1 MPNLEQSVSRMNF
14 RLPLEI
20 KDKIEKAA
28 TLSGLTVTDFAIN
41 ALSNSAEEVL
51 EKNQTRR
58 LSDRDRDIFLAMLES
73 DEEPNDELKK
83 AAADYKKRVISR

>member
-1 MPNLEQSVSRMNF
+1 MSNLEQSVSRMNF

-58 LSDRDRDIFLAMLES
+58 LSNCDRDIFLAMLEA
-73 DEEPNDELKK
+73 DEEPNDELKA
-83 AAADYKKRVISR
+83 AAADYKTRVVSR